1 MVFLQSLVVPET
13 VPYDGKQLSSLWAY
27 RTWGVKGDSIIGF
40 RGPCD
45 IDFEDMIDL
54 EDVLSKSAIYSP
66 DMLHF
71 IVEHFDHDLEK
82 GVLRQRLLINIIKEI
97 LEFHGIRTLRLGD
110 DLYIDDGKLSI
121 SIATVTPVSTMIH
134 AGLNVSRENI
144 PVKASCLLEAGLA
157 ENQILPLAEE
167 ICRSY
172 AGEIESIFLARCKV
186 RGGR

>member
-1 MVFLQSLVVPET
+1 
-13 VPYDGKQLSSLWAY
+13 
-27 RTWGVKGDSIIGF
+27 
-40 RGPCD
+40 
-45 IDFEDMIDL
+45 MIDL

-82 GVLRQRLLINIIKEI
+82 GVLRQRLLIAIIKET
-97 LEFHGIRTLRLGD
+97 LEFHGIGTLRLGD
-110 DLYIDDGKLSI
+110 DLYIGAGKLSI

-134 AGLNVSRENI
+134 AGLNISRENV

-157 ENQILPLAEE
+157 GNDIVTLAEE

-172 AGEIESIFLARCKV
+172 TSEIEDIYLARCKV

>member
-1 MVFLQSLVVPET
+1 MVFLQRLVVPEI
-13 VPYDGKQLSSLWAY
+13 VPYNGRQLSSLWAY

-45 IDFEDMIDL
+45 IDFADMIDL
-54 EDVLSKSAIYSP
+54 EDVLSRSAIYSP

-82 GVLRQRLLINIIKEI
+82 GVLKQRLLIAIIKET
-97 LEFHGIRTLRLGD
+97 LESAGVRSLRRGD
-110 DLYIDDGKLSI
+110 DLYIDDGKLSV

-134 AGLNVSRENI
+134 AGLNISRENV

-157 ENQILPLAEE
+157 EDEILPFAEDV
-167 ICRSY
+167 CRSY
-172 AGEIESIFLARCKV
+172 AGEIEGIFLARCKV

>member
-1 MVFLQSLVVPET
+1 MAFLQSLVVPEI

-45 IDFEDMIDL
+45 IDFADMIDL
-54 EDVLSKSAIYSP
+54 EDVLSQSAIYSP

-82 GVLRQRLLINIIKEI
+82 GVLRQRLLITIIRET
-97 LEFHGIRTLRLGD
+97 LESRGIRPSRRGD

-134 AGLNVSRENI
+134 AGLNISRENV

-157 ENQILPLAEE
+157 ENEILPFAERV
-167 ICRSY
+167 CRSY
-172 AGEIESIFLARCKV
+172 AGEIEDIFSARCKV

>member
-1 MVFLQSLVVPET
+1 MVFQSLVVPEI
-13 VPYDGKQLSSLWAY
+13 VPYNGKQLSSLWAY
-27 RTWGVKGDSIIGF
+27 RTWGVKGDSIVGF

-45 IDFEDMIDL
+45 IDFADMIDL
-54 EDVLSKSAIYSP
+54 EDVLSQSAIYSP

-82 GVLRQRLLINIIKEI
+82 GVLRQRLLITIIKEI
-97 LEFHGIRTLRLGD
+97 LEFHDIRTLRLGD
-110 DLYIDDGKLSI
+110 DLYIMDGKLSI

-134 AGLNVSRENI
+134 AGLNISRENV

-157 ENQILPLAEE
+157 ENDIITLAEE

-172 AGEIESIFLARCKV
+172 ASEIEDIFLARCKV

>member
-1 MVFLQSLVVPET
+1 MAFLQSLVISET
-13 VPYDGKQLSSLWAY
+13 VPYDGRQLSSLWAY
-27 RTWGVKGDSIIGF
+27 RTWGVRGDSIVGF

-45 IDFEDMIDL
+45 IDFADMIDM
-54 EDVLSKSAIYSP
+54 EDVLSRSAIYSP

-82 GVLRQRLLINIIKEI
+82 GVLRQRLLITIIREI
-97 LEFHGIRTLRLGD
+97 LESRGIRPSRRGD
-110 DLYIDDGKLSI
+110 DLYIDDSKLSI
-121 SIATVTPVSTMIH
+121 SIATVTPVSTMVH
-134 AGLNVSRENI
+134 AGLNISRENV

-157 ENQILPLAEE
+157 ENQILQLAEE

-172 AGEIESIFLARCKV
+172 AGEIEGIFLARCKV